1 MLLTKFESVEIAP
14 NGAAVLSLVV
24 SPARALRLADTAFN
38 LMGGMICISG
48 SLKDI
53 GVKKWRLRCHLRLLN
68 LREACTVSLRLSD
81 CQMGFGGVLL

>member
-1 MLLTKFESVEIAP
+1 
-14 NGAAVLSLVV
+14 
-24 SPARALRLADTAFN
+24 
-38 LMGGMICISG
+38 MICISG

-53 GVKKWRLRCHLRLLN
+53 GVKKWRLRCHLCAVYV